1 MGRAADLPI
10 DIRRPARQSPWQWGD
25 ANWPCEAFPIW
36 GDRIYLDQIGIQ
48 RSCLPEFELHLVVP
62 RHVAEFCVND
72 FDADFALDSDRRQS
86 VRFSAGSAG
95 FAPKG
100 ASLFRASTHR
110 PDRPRLHKFIGI
122 SFDGEVVDSL
132 FSDIV
137 NTAAI
142 DYAIAPT
149 PAMVDPLQSIGAAIN
164 AAFDMPDGV
173 AALTLEALSH
183 QYIMQTLLRW
193 SNIAQH
199 IRRPSCAGKH
209 PGIARCIDYI
219 HANVAR
225 SIRLS
230 DLAVIAGMGIDSLTR
245 HFRQATNRTPHDYIV
260 AQRVALACK
269 LLRDEDRLPL
279 DVIARHA
286 GFSSQCHMTTA
297 FRRQIGQT
305 PGHWLKQA
313 GRQGR

>member
-1 MGRAADLPI
+1 MA
-10 DIRRPARQSPWQWGD
+10 
-25 ANWPCEAFPIW
+25 
-36 GDRIYLDQIGIQ
+36 IQ
-48 RSCLPEFELHLVVP
+48 RSCLPEFELHLTMP

-86 VRFSAGSAG
+86 VRFSGGSAG

-100 ASLFRASTHR
+100 ASLFRASTLR

-122 SFDGEVVDSL
+122 SFDGDVVDSL
-132 FSDIV
+132 FGDIV
-137 NTAAI
+137 DTSAI
-142 DYAIAPT
+142 DYATAPT
-149 PAMVDPLQSIGAAIN
+149 PAMIDPLRAIGGAIS
-164 AAFDMPDGV
+164 AAFDVPDGV
-173 AALTLEALSH
+173 AAITLEALSH

-193 SNIAQH
+193 SSIAQH

-209 PGIARCIDYI
+209 PGITRCIDYI

-260 AQRVALACK
+260 AQRVALACN
-269 LLRDEDRLPL
+269 LLRHDDRLPL
-279 DVIARHA
+279 DAIARQA
-286 GFSSQCHMTTA
+286 GFSSQSHMTTA

-313 GRQGR
+313 GR